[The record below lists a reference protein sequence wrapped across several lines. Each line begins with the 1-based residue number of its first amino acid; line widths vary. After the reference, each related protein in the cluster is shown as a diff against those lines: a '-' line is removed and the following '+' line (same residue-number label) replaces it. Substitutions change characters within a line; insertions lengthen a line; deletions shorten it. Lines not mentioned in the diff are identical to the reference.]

1 MAIIS
6 IYIPDSGANRVFDAI
21 AANYRYN
28 ENIGNPIG
36 GQDII
41 FWSSGVEFNNE
52 LLPIAIGQ
60 GYNGLLPG
68 TVEDRIFYSE
78 NVEELLSVASGVGYT
93 GETIPDPIIPPFVSS
108 TGVKTGEFIYTVVRP
123 FVGTYPVTSPFI
135 EGSGSGGMLGVVTG
149 VHPATIPNPQ
159 TKAEFTNGIIRGFL
173 GEHVKVY
180 ELDLAR
186 KQAEQAAGQAGNVIV
201 DDASTATVY
210 DYHMVCLEPAKAQYD
225 ALASVIAPGNSFNIA
240 LSVNGENP
248 ATHYGLQAGITD
260 TARQQLLVL
269 ELAGGTSTGGV
280 QTMFYVRCDPQ
291 THIAQSTNIS
301 GFDIVGQPCSFS
313 GLLNHLGLK
322 EIG

>member
-28 ENIGNPIG
+28 ENIENPVG

-52 LLPIAIGQ
+52 LLPIASGQ
-60 GYNGLLPG
+60 GYKGPLPG

-78 NVEELLSVASGVGYT
+78 NTEELLSAASRVGYI
-93 GETIPDPIIPPFVSS
+93 GETIPDPIVPPFVSS
-108 TGVKTGEFIYTVVRP
+108 TGVKTGEFIYPVVRP
-123 FVGTYPVTSPFI
+123 FVGTYPVISYLTG
-135 EGSGSGGMLGVVTG
+135 ELVSGSILGVVTG
-149 VHPATIPNPQ
+149 IHPSILPNPQ
-159 TKAEFTNGIIRGFL
+159 TKAEFTNGVIRGFL
-173 GEHVKVY
+173 EEHVKAY

-186 KQAEQAAGQAGNVIV
+186 KQAEQSAGQAGNVIV
-201 DDASTATVY
+201 DDGSTATVY

-225 ALASVIAPGNSFNIA
+225 ALASVIAPGNLFNIA
-240 LSVNGENP
+240 LSANGENP

-260 TARQQLLVL
+260 TARQQLIVL
-269 ELAGGTSTGGV
+269 EFAGGTSTGGV

>member
-52 LLPIAIGQ
+52 LLPIASGQ
-60 GYNGLLPG
+60 GYNGPLPG
-68 TVEDRIFYSE
+68 TEIE
-78 NVEELLSVASGVGYT
+78 SGVLT
-93 GETIPDPIIPPFVSS
+93 PVVPPFI
-108 TGVKTGEFIYTVVRP
+108 GGL
-123 FVGTYPVTSPFI
+123 
-135 EGSGSGGMLGVVTG
+135 GSGEMLGVVTG
-149 VHPATIPNPQ
+149 VQPAIIPNPQ

-201 DDASTATVY
+201 DDGSTATVY
-210 DYHMVCLEPAKAQYD
+210 DYHMVCLEPAKVQYN

-240 LSVNGENP
+240 LSANGENP